1 MLKRLGA
8 AFKALIVS
16 ASVAVC
22 ATKLKGLV
30 LASSSVLGYMLFF
43 SLLPTTATTATTTT
57 ISLSQVD
64 PTTHVLPF
72 SEPRAGAAF
81 MTHVAQILTL

>member
-1 MLKRLGA
+1 MLKRFGCS

-30 LASSSVLGYMLFF
+30 LASSSVLGYMFVFF
-43 SLLPTTATTATTTT
+43 SLLPTTATTITTTT

-64 PTTHVLPF
+64 PTTHVLPLH
-72 SEPRAGAAF
+72 SLSPGLEQRS
-81 MTHVAQILTL
+81 